1 MTKRTSTPFSNRC
14 QILADF
20 YIAYKGDEDFADFFQ
35 YNDLGLPLAYAL
47 SSEIVLPTP
56 KSKMFIDET
65 FDLLLAS
72 LEIEDNNFDDLE
84 ELLPTGDDYQAE
96 PF

>member
-1 MTKRTSTPFSNRC
+1 MTKQTSTPFSNRC

-35 YNDLGLPLAYAL
+35 YNDLGLPIAYAI
-47 SSEIVLPTP
+47 SSEIVKSTP
-56 KSKMFIDET
+56 KTEAFINET
-65 FDLLLAS
+65 FDLLLAG
-72 LEIEDNNFDDLE
+72 LELDDTGFE
-84 ELLPTGDDYQAE
+84 ELDDILPSGDYLAE